1 MKGKAIKLLIGF
13 AVFLAYYLVARN
25 LENRFTQIQ
34 GLTKLGM

>member
-13 AVFLAYYLVARN
+13 GLFFAYYLVARN
-25 LENRFTQIQ
+25 LENRFAQVQ